1 MKGAHID
8 ARDEYGN
15 TALHLAAWMGF
26 PGLTKE
32 LLKWGADVT
41 LVNDDGLLAME
52 VAITRGLET
61 DDDRIDKF
69 SKVAK
74 IIIEQ
79 MEPVRYNYDNTTRY
93 ICLLY
98 TSPSPRDATLSR
110 MPSSA

>member
-1 MKGAHID
+1 M
-8 ARDEYGN
+8 
-15 TALHLAAWMGF
+15 
-26 PGLTKE
+26 
-32 LLKWGADVT
+32 
-41 LVNDDGLLAME
+41 NDDGLLAME

-93 ICLLY
+93 MAILILIINQIIYHKWYNTTTCILSIVY
-98 TSPSPRDATLSR
+98 SVRDSFITSPEMPRKIDFRELLFR
-110 MPSSA
+110 EGMQV